1 MGNKKARATPPA
13 PQSNE
18 RDNNVQPGVTNS
30 PQAEEDPVVMSD
42 TAEFYYDIGKR

>member
-1 MGNKKARATPPA
+1 MGNKEARATPPA

-18 RDNNVQPGVTNS
+18 NNVQAGVTNS